1 MKDILFIKKVK
12 EINDYLLIEKIK
24 KGDTDAWEVLVNK
37 YYNQIYC
44 YCVRR
49 CYGNRSVAADLTQDI
64 FLKLVTSIN
73 SFRYSGK
80 FYNYLFTIA
89 VNTCNNYCTKK
100 SLNQTELNDSVFSI
114 DVEKSMIDNIIENEN
129 SIIIQKALDT
139 LPDMQREAIILKYY
153 HDFKVKDIAKTTGVS
168 VPTAQSRIQQGLKKL
183 SKLLDRKEFLK

>member
-1 MKDILFIKKVK
+1 M
-12 EINDYLLIEKIK
+12 
-24 KGDTDAWEVLVNK
+24 
-37 YYNQIYC
+37 
-44 YCVRR
+44 
-49 CYGNRSVAADLTQDI
+49 AADLTQDI

-73 SFRYSGK
+73 TFRYSGK
-80 FYNYLFTIA
+80 FYNYLFTKA
-89 VNTCNNYCTKK
+89 VNTCNNYSTKK
-100 SLNQTELNDSVFSI
+100 SLNQTELNDSVFST

>member
-1 MKDILFIKKVK
+1 MK
-12 EINDYLLIEKIK
+12 EINDYYWIEKIK

-73 SFRYSGK
+73 TFRYSGK

>member
-44 YCVRR
+44 YCVR
-49 CYGNRSVAADLTQDI
+49 SVAADLTQDI

-73 SFRYSGK
+73 TFRYSGK

-100 SLNQTELNDSVFSI
+100 SLNQTELNDSVFST
-114 DVEKSMIDNIIENEN
+114 DVEKSMIDNIIDYPE
-129 SIIIQKALDT
+129 SFRYT
-139 LPDMQREAIILKYY
+139 
-153 HDFKVKDIAKTTGVS
+153 
-168 VPTAQSRIQQGLKKL
+168 SRYAT
-183 SKLLDRKEFLK
+183 

>member
-1 MKDILFIKKVK
+1 MHGKYWLINIIIKFIAIVF
-12 EINDYLLIEKIK
+12 EDAMVIEVWQPIWHKIF
-24 KGDTDAWEVLVNK
+24 
-37 YYNQIYC
+37 
-44 YCVRR
+44 
-49 CYGNRSVAADLTQDI
+49 

-73 SFRYSGK
+73 TFRYSGK

-100 SLNQTELNDSVFSI
+100 SLNQTELNDSVFST

-153 HDFKVKDIAKTTGVS
+153 HDFKVKDIAKTTGGECS
-168 VPTAQSRIQQGLKKL
+168 YSSITYSTRIKKNWVNYWTER
-183 SKLLDRKEFLK
+183 SF

>member
-73 SFRYSGK
+73 TFRYSGK

-89 VNTCNNYCTKK
+89 VNTCNNYCIKK
-100 SLNQTELNDSVFSI
+100 SLNQTELNDSVFST